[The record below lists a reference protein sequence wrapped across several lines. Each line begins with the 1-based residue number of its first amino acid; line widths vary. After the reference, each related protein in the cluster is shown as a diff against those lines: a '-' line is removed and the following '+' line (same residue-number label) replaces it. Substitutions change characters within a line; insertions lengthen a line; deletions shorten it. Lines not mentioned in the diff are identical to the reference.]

1 MESSRVS
8 VLFKE
13 RTKTIKPFNWFTLT
27 LSTQRT
33 NKVIS
38 KYETPFQLQVRRKPS
53 YLELA
58 KNFDLFEPWLL
69 FYN

>member
-1 MESSRVS
+1 MESSRVY

-13 RTKTIKPFNWFTLT
+13 RTKTIKPFNWFTQT

-38 KYETPFQLQVRRKPS
+38 KYETP
-53 YLELA
+53 
-58 KNFDLFEPWLL
+58 
-69 FYN
+69 